1 MSWIDLDRL
10 RTEIAASAESK
21 ARDAGMANPRAYVSI
36 DASDARGRRI
46 ISIEVREL
54 ATDDVASV
62 LGRPWQD
69 N

>member
-1 MSWIDLDRL
+1 MSWIDLNKL
-10 RTEIAASAESK
+10 RAEIAASAEAK
-21 ARDAGMANPRAYVSI
+21 ARDAGMENPRAHVTI
-36 DASDARGRRI
+36 DAPDARGRRI

-54 ATDDVASV
+54 MTEDVAAI